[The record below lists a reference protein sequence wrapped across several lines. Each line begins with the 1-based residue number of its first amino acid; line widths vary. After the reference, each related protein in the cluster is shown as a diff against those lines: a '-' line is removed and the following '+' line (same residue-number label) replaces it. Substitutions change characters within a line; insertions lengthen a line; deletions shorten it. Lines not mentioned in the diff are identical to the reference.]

1 MEDKIKIAV
10 ISYTNRKLDSMLL
23 GPITEGE
30 KQHIIQLA
38 IELVLSRENIKIF
51 SEIPITFSSRLIG
64 DPKRRSKIDGK
75 IFWLF
80 SKLKLLLNHFSC
92 FIWWFFN

>member
-38 IELVLSRENIKIF
+38 IELVLSRENIKLTNTDFIKAILDNNLE
-51 SEIPITFSSRLIG
+51 SAISLSDSTSI
-64 DPKRRSKIDGK
+64 KA
-75 IFWLF
+75 
-80 SKLKLLLNHFSC
+80 LKFLVMIKKWCHIN
-92 FIWWFFN
+92 